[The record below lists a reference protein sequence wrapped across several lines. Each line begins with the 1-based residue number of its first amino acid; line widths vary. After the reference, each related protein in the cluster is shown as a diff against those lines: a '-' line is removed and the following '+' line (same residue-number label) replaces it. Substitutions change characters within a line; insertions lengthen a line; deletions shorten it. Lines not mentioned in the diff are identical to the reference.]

1 MDQDEAAFSADLI
14 AASEAA
20 VRVVR
25 SLGLPPHE
33 IADVL
38 QEASIRAWRHR
49 DQRRGEFRPWF
60 VAIAYREARRPR
72 RRWLTLP
79 TFWSVASADPDP
91 SDRLGEVL
99 AKLPTL
105 PKRQQVVLAL
115 RFEAGFST
123 REVAEVMAISEPAAK
138 QLLTRARGSLRKAL
152 DASAIEVAQ

>member
-1 MDQDEAAFSADLI
+1 VDQDEAAFSADLI
-14 AASEAA
+14 DASEAA

-25 SLGLPPHE
+25 SLGLPAHD

-49 DQRRGEFRPWF
+49 AQRRGEFRPWF

-79 TFWSVASADPDP
+79 TFGSVAPTDPDP
-91 SDRLGEVL
+91 SDRLGDVV

-105 PKRQQVVLAL
+105 PKRQQAVLAL

-138 QLLTRARGSLRKAL
+138 QLLTRARESLRKAL
-152 DASAIEVAQ
+152 DASAIEVAR

>member
-1 MDQDEAAFSADLI
+1 VDQDEAAFSADLI
-14 AASEAA
+14 DASEAA

-25 SLGLPPHE
+25 SLGLPAHE

-38 QEASIRAWRHR
+38 QEAAIRAWRHR
-49 DQRRGEFRPWF
+49 EQRRGAFRPWF

-79 TFWSVASADPDP
+79 TFWSVAPTDPDP
-91 SDRLGEVL
+91 SERLGDVV
-99 AKLPTL
+99 ATLPTL

-138 QLLTRARGSLRKAL
+138 QLLTRARESLRKAL
-152 DASAIEVAQ
+152 DASAIEVAR

>member
-1 MDQDEAAFSADLI
+1 M
-14 AASEAA
+14 
-20 VRVVR
+20 RVVR
-25 SLGLPPHE
+25 SLGLLPQD

-38 QEASIRAWRHR
+38 QEAAIRAWRHR

-72 RRWLTLP
+72 RRWVTIP
-79 TFWSVASADPDP
+79 TPWNAAPTDPEP
-91 SDRLGEVL
+91 SDRLAEVV

-123 REVAEVMAISEPAAK
+123 KEVAQVMAISEPAAK
-138 QLLTRARGSLRKAL
+138 QLLARARESLRKAL
-152 DASAIEVAQ
+152 DASAIEVAR